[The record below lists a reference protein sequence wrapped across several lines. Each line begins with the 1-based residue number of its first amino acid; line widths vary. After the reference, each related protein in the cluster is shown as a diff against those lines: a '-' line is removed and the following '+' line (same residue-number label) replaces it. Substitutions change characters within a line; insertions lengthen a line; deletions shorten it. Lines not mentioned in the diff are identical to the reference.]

1 MTVET
6 TEATLQTQE
15 ITSQESNQQTEIV
28 SNPDAVLAKN
38 RELLGKTKKLKDELA
53 EMQEWKRQ
61 QELADQERKGDLQ
74 GVIES
79 LREENSKLKTEKG
92 EVQKNYAFTTFSEQ
106 IKRAAAKEGC
116 TNPDK
121 LLKLMTAEQMKS
133 VEVDDSFRVN
143 GDDLTRLM
151 DTLKEEHSD
160 IGLFKRQNVNIHTV
174 TGQAKVEDKT
184 IANMSKEEIMAY
196 ARKNL

>member
-106 IKRAAAKEGC
+106 NKRAAAKEGC

-133 VEVDDSFRVN
+133 VEVDDSF
-143 GDDLTRLM
+143 
-151 DTLKEEHSD
+151 
-160 IGLFKRQNVNIHTV
+160 
-174 TGQAKVEDKT
+174 
-184 IANMSKEEIMAY
+184 
-196 ARKNL
+196 